1 MADQRDQSKVRVQP
15 SALGE
20 ALGEAIGGGSMGGY
34 GEGGS
39 NNPSH
44 SNHKSGLRQDFLAVL
59 WRNLDRRICS
69 DTIFGAKRTPP
80 WVKPQ
85 AAWLVSFR
93 IFVRILLLFISR
105 VTAL

>member
-1 MADQRDQSKVRVQP
+1 
-15 SALGE
+15 
-20 ALGEAIGGGSMGGY
+20 MGGY
-34 GEGGS
+34 GEGVS

-93 IFVRILLLFISR
+93 ILVRILLLFISR
-105 VTAL
+105 VTALYFGAQTRSWDFLRAGRGEPLDCREAG